1 MHYSS
6 FQCNVA
12 CGSGSQRRDIICV
25 QKTGNDFT
33 VAPAHECGHLEKP
46 AAVQECEMGECEP
59 LWFTTEWSA
68 VRRDDDAE
76 DVTQQMKPANSSF
89 NKPLIYAL
97 FTLFSQCSRSCGKG
111 LQMREVRCLAPDRK
125 HSHECDLST
134 KPEQEQICNTIPCSP
149 QVAGVCESVTTICMH
164 MSLFLF
170 LPHNL
175 SSHRRKLPGQ
185 TSQLHGG
192 GSGQDVRLHLLQDGL
207 LRLVYPEC
215 SACQAALTRQSAQTA
230 RLARESRGLGPNEL
244 VAPAIRSLV
253 DMERPE

>member
-1 MHYSS
+1 
-6 FQCNVA
+6 
-12 CGSGSQRRDIICV
+12 
-25 QKTGNDFT
+25 
-33 VAPAHECGHLEKP
+33 
-46 AAVQECEMGECEP
+46 MGECEP

-149 QVAGVCESVTTICMH
+149 QVAGVCESVTTIYMYACMYGVSFSFYH
-164 MSLFLF
+164 ITS
-170 LPHNL
+170 PPTDENCRD
-175 SSHRRKLPGQ
+175 RRPNCMVVVQ
-185 TSQLHGG
+185 A
-192 GSGQDVRLHLLQDGL
+192 RMC
-207 LRLVYPEC
+207 VYTYYKT
-215 SACQAALTRQSAQTA
+215 ACCASCTQSAQRA
-230 RLARESRGLGPNEL
+230 KRH
-244 VAPAIRSLV
+244 
-253 DMERPE
+253 